1 VVQDEP
7 VGRVP
12 VRLSMR
18 GRFLRDSGGV
28 TRALWART
36 LSVGAVVGVV
46 VLAGLGYLARP
57 AHSTAERKYTTG
69 DGQRAVVE
77 LADGSRMILA
87 PRTSAVFRLEGSEQ
101 ARVVTVV
108 GQARFEVNPTATSP
122 FIVRTRGVTA
132 RVLGTTFDVRQYPD
146 EVSGTVA
153 VLAGKVVAGSTV
165 RRVILTAGM
174 EGRFAD
180 STVAMRIFTDSA
192 DYGDWT
198 HGQLAFRDVPVKTL
212 LTTLQHWYGYRFELK
227 DSSLAAQHVTTVFA
241 ANDSPAMIRQ
251 LKVLLGVRMTFEDSV
266 VTLRPIRGTGAPSQ
280 LQKYKTRYSS
290 PHSTEAGR

>member
-1 VVQDEP
+1 MSRWGACPFVFRCVDDSCAIVVESRERY
-7 VGRVP
+7 GR
-12 VRLSMR
+12 
-18 GRFLRDSGGV
+18 
-28 TRALWART
+28 ARCQ
-36 LSVGAVVGVV
+36 
-46 VLAGLGYLARP
+46 LARWSVLWFSLVWGTSP
-57 AHSTAERKYTTG
+57 VQHIQQRSVNTRRVT
-69 DGQRAVVE
+69 GQRAVVE